1 MELTEVNV
9 ILGMGWL
16 SACKGVIKYAQCTV
30 LLITPSGEWI
40 EYEGIQAPPEDFQD
54 KTLES
59 GYIEDGKDDCEFSD
73 INADGQALLEG
84 VNTIDDYTYDDY
96 PIRILEIA

>member
-40 EYEGIQAPPEDFQD
+40 EYEGIQAPLEDFQD
-54 KTLES
+54 ETLEG
-59 GYIEDGKDDCEFSD
+59 GYIEDGKDDCEFLD
-73 INADGQALLEG
+73 INAEGQALLDG
-84 VNTIDDYTYDDY
+84 VNTTDDYTYDDY